1 MVRVRG
7 LIIWSLEKPTGVPI
21 PTCTKVLSKL
31 QGHRHSAAWRLHIGR
46 PWSQIQGIVNNWNIN
61 QVWIPHPSQL
71 CSVNANHPL
80 QPVVGN
86 PRSVSFSKEAQ
97 CSIQERLR
105 RGQKRCDNW
114 RIGYLGIAA
123 MGKTVTLLQSRVDCP
138 SASSPSADLET
149 QNKKGA
155 VSIHCEWP
163 FFYRLMRRFIK
174 GYRHKFSLQGIP
186 SLMSNWEHRFPAFLE
201 SSVPGENLRLWVLL
215 VMLQILLVHPS
226 CLTRRNLQSF
236 VSSHPENPWLSQT

>member
-1 MVRVRG
+1 MNSTSHG
-7 LIIWSLEKPTGVPI
+7 CWSSLEPKPVVP
-21 PTCTKVLSKL
+21 
-31 QGHRHSAAWRLHIGR
+31 
-46 PWSQIQGIVNNWNIN
+46 
-61 QVWIPHPSQL
+61 
-71 CSVNANHPL
+71 VNANHLL

-105 RGQKRCDNW
+105 RGRKRCDNW

-123 MGKTVTLLQSRVDCP
+123 VGKTVTLLQSRVDCP

-174 GYRHKFSLQGIP
+174 GYRHKFSLQHYNTWDGPMLELQFYNEHSRNIFHCGGFHHSWATESTD
-186 SLMSNWEHRFPAFLE
+186 SLL
-201 SSVPGENLRLWVLL
+201 SSSRLYRER
-215 VMLQILLVHPS
+215 
-226 CLTRRNLQSF
+226 T
-236 VSSHPENPWLSQT
+236 